1 MVIEIEDLQTGHGID
16 CSHNVYQHR
25 ILGGAMD
32 ANESLDVG
40 EDKLTRIELRGI
52 GDKKKHANI
61 RCKQKSIEE
70 GSNFARIMNDS
81 IVQHK
86 GIASHQR

>member
-40 EDKLTRIELRGI
+40 EDKLTRIELR
-52 GDKKKHANI
+52 
-61 RCKQKSIEE
+61 EE
-70 GSNFARIMNDS
+70 KACEHSLQAKE
-81 IVQHK
+81 H
-86 GIASHQR
+86 